1 MLRLFLCAQNGL
13 FANGG
18 HACTSYPLLRKGCE
32 SMENSESQES
42 WHDIPG
48 YEGKYQ
54 VSDLGRVK
62 SLNYKGYTDEEHL
75 LKTRLLGT
83 RGQYLSAELYDR
95 NGKKHNRYV
104 HVLVAQAFIPN
115 PNGYPCVNHKDE
127 NKLNNCVSNLEWCTY
142 KYNSNYGT
150 AIERM
155 RTNLKANPDAQRQIR
170 EIAADLRKRVRGV
183 NPTTGAVL
191 AFDSA
196 ADAGRY
202 FGTDNAANI
211 AASCHGRRKK
221 AYGYIWEYTD

>member
-1 MLRLFLCAQNGL
+1 MVGLR
-13 FANGG
+13 
-18 HACTSYPLLRKGCE
+18 RVE
-32 SMENSESQES
+32 S
-42 WHDIPG
+42 
-48 YEGKYQ
+48 
-54 VSDLGRVK
+54 
-62 SLNYKGYTDEEHL
+62 
-75 LKTRLLGT
+75 
-83 RGQYLSAELYDR
+83 
-95 NGKKHNRYV
+95 
-104 HVLVAQAFIPN
+104 
-115 PNGYPCVNHKDE
+115 VNHKDE
-127 NKLNNCVSNLEWCTY
+127 NKLNNCASNLEWCTY